1 MSCLITPY
9 RRTAQNEKGILMT
22 WEKPKGYTRGRID
35 RAGDV
40 LISDASTEAE
50 KEEALEILD
59 NWRAIHSY
67 PMHVFK
73 QRLKN
78 KSKLVDS
85 NSLTAQRLKRVPSI
99 INKLKRKYNGHSATM
114 KLSQMQDIGG
124 CRAVLS
130 NVDLARKLHKDYYI
144 KGDIKHKRIGEKDY
158 IKAPKK
164 DGYRSIHVIYKFN
177 SDKGKKIYNGLLVEI
192 QIRSKLQHLW
202 ATAIEIVDFFTRQAI
217 KSNEGQE
224 EWIDF
229 FRFVSSAFALLEKCP
244 TVPNTPTNEKE
255 LYLLI
260 KEKEQQL
267 HVIRKMRSWTN
278 SIKIFEQAGKKKPK
292 MQFFLLELNIVGENL
307 MISEYPKAL
316 EQKAISDYA
325 EAEKKYQG
333 KKEFDVV
340 LVGADTKHDL
350 EKAYP
355 NYFIDCGEFLDIL
368 QKICNKY

>member
-9 RRTAQNEKGILMT
+9 RRTAQNEKGNLMT

-73 QRLKN
+73 QRLKS

-130 NVDLARKLHKDYYI
+130 NVGLARKLHKDYYI

-224 EWIDF
+224 EWMDF

-255 LYLLI
+255 LYLQI
-260 KEKEQQL
+260 KEKEQKL
-267 HVIRKMRSWTN
+267 NVLRKMRSW
-278 SIKIFEQAGKKKPK
+278 I
-292 MQFFLLELNIVGENL
+292 LL
-307 MISEYPKAL
+307 
-316 EQKAISDYA
+316 
-325 EAEKKYQG
+325 
-333 KKEFDVV
+333 
-340 LVGADTKHDL
+340 
-350 EKAYP
+350 
-355 NYFIDCGEFLDIL
+355 
-368 QKICNKY
+368 